1 MPKDINLSLMAEE
14 YANYPFEVG
23 NIILFT
29 RDLKEV
35 FQKYQTLY
43 SAFIFTVE
51 GRAEITLDDEVFIA
65 EEGKVIHACANK
77 SISFKP
83 LDNKEYTHIN
93 VYYRPFKTEHRRSN
107 YMNSAFE
114 VSIGD
119 NENIKKH
126 LKKLLIISN
135 RPEAQSRF
143 RKKAIFLS
151 IIDEIFACL
160 LCRSKNSER
169 DMVQESVEYMIN
181 NYKEPITLKSLSE
194 RFGKSEQQFSYIFY
208 KHMGIRP
215 INYLIEHRMEMAMQF
230 LTVESLSVKETA
242 ERVGY
247 QDPFYFS
254 RLFKKHMG
262 KSPRDIKKLF

>member
-1 MPKDINLSLMAEE
+1 MSKDINLSLMAEE
-14 YANYPFEVG
+14 YSNYPFEVG

-29 RDLKEV
+29 RNVEEAA
-35 FQKYQTLY
+35 QKYQTLY

-51 GRAEITLDDEVFIA
+51 GRAEISLDNETFIA

-77 SISFKP
+77 AISFKP

-93 VYYRPFKTEHRRSN
+93 IYYRPFKTESRRSN

-114 VSIGD
+114 ISIGN

-151 IIDEIFACL
+151 ILDEIFACV
-160 LCRSKNSER
+160 LCKSRNTER
-169 DMVQESVEYMIN
+169 DVVQESIEYMVN
-181 NYKEPITLKSLSE
+181 NYKEYITLKSLSE
-194 RFGKSEQQFSYIFY
+194 RFGKSEQQFSYIFHKY
-208 KHMGIRP
+208 TGIRP

-230 LTVESLSVKETA
+230 LTLEGLSVKETA
-242 ERVGY
+242 EKVGY